1 MGRHY
6 IKWLS
11 RTIKIS
17 FKCELKPYE
26 DMSDRLTLAAK
37 VRFKIALI
45 YLILSAFYDIVQ
57 QNEIFQ
63 LNLDVR
69 NR

>member
-6 IKWLS
+6 INWLS

-17 FKCELKPYE
+17 FKCEFKPCG
-26 DMSDRLTLAAK
+26 LTLAALVK
-37 VRFKIALI
+37 FKIALI